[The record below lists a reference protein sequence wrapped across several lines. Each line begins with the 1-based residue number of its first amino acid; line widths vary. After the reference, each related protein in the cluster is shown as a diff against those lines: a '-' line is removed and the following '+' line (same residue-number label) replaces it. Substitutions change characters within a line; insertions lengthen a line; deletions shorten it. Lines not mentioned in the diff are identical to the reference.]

1 MNYAYVTLL
10 SSEDYLPAVLIL
22 NQNLKDVN
30 SKYPLLVAVTENIIA
45 QVKPYLIKEEIVYVV
60 IPFLEYSKETQEKW
74 MKEQGTAYTLNIA
87 SKFILFKLYDYDK
100 LVYIDSDILIYENID
115 ELFNY
120 PDGAMYNDNG
130 KPFIGLFTF
139 IPKNHKAEYYFG
151 LSNRYHIIES
161 DVLEE
166 LFFPFK
172 SNPDYRIPF
181 KYYVNITY
189 QNLDTFNLEAMK
201 VFHFCYKYKPWK
213 FLTTEDY
220 INTFVEEFPDHPQF
234 ARTQIVN
241 DYINC
246 YLHPLF
252 EKYPE
257 FKKYCLKDIK
267 DNQ

>member
-10 SSEDYLPAVLIL
+10 SSEDYLPATLIL

-30 SKYPLLVAVTENIIA
+30 SRYPLLVAVTENIYE
-45 QVKPYLIKEEIVYVV
+45 QVKPYLEAENILYKIF
-60 IPFLEYSKETQEKW
+60 PFLEYSEATKKIWMQE
-74 MKEQGTAYTLNIA
+74 MGTAYTLNIA
-87 SKFILFKLYDYDK
+87 SKFLLFKLYDYDK
-100 LVYIDSDILIYENID
+100 LVYLDSDIIIYENID

-139 IPKNHKAEYYFG
+139 IPKNHNADYYYV
-151 LSNRYHIIES
+151 LSNYFERIES
-161 DVLEE
+161 DILEP

-189 QNLDTFNLEAMK
+189 NNLDTFNLEAMK

-213 FLTTEDY
+213 FLTTKDY
-220 INTFVEEFPDHPQF
+220 IDTFVKEFPGYSQF

-241 DYINC
+241 DYMNC
-246 YLHPLF
+246 YLYPLF

-257 FKKYCLKDIK
+257 LKKYCVK
-267 DNQ
+267 